1 VIRAL
6 STALILVATAT
17 AAVAT
22 PRRPAEPFRSSAAEA
37 VRLVRAHRTNGYVTV
52 AQTLA
57 QAARAKPDS
66 FRVEGL
72 HPEQRPGESFTR
84 VHLCYWLR
92 NPGTRSQPRCDIGF
106 IVSTNPPHVE
116 PAQRFEGLG
125 RDLQDG
131 PQAFL
136 RGLDHALALQADPDA
151 RTEQSLLDPFELYD
165 WR

>member
-1 VIRAL
+1 MIRAL
-6 STALILVATAT
+6 STAAVIVATGAAAAPRAT
-17 AAVAT
+17 AD
-22 PRRPAEPFRSSAAEA
+22 PFQPSPAEA
-37 VRLVRAHRTNGYVTV
+37 VRLVREHRTNGYVTV

-57 QAARAKPDS
+57 QAARARPNS
-66 FRVEGL
+66 FRVAGL
-72 HPEQRPGESFTR
+72 YPEQRAGESFTR

-92 NPGTRSQPRCDIGF
+92 NPGTRAQPTCDIDF
-106 IVSTNPPHVE
+106 IVSKSPAHVE

-136 RGLDHALALQADPDA
+136 RGLDRELSLQRDPDE
-151 RTEQSLLDPFELYD
+151 RTLQTVLDPFELYD